1 VNDRGQI
8 VGSSQTASGQWHA
21 FSWTATSGML
31 DLGTLGADASG
42 AVDVNE
48 KGEVVG
54 RLYANDGLVQRGFF
68 WSDATGMVE
77 LGALGGSG
85 VSVFAINDKGLI
97 VGGSSIA
104 GDTASHATLWVPTR
118 RSSR

>member
-8 VGSSQTASGQWHA
+8 VGSSETASGQTHA
-21 FSWTATSGML
+21 FLWTETSGML
-31 DLGTLGADASG
+31 DLGTLGADASA

-54 RLYANDGLVQRGFF
+54 NLSAGGQVQRGFF

-77 LGALGGSG
+77 LGALGGSR
-85 VSVFAINDKGLI
+85 VSVSAINDKGLI

-118 RSSR
+118 RPAR